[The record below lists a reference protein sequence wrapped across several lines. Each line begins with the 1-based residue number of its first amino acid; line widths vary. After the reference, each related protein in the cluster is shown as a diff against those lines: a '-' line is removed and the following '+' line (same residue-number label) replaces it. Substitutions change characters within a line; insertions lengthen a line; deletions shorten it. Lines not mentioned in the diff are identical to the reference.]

1 MVEAPILA
9 HPDFD
14 KPFILYSDASYFGFG
29 YILSQE
35 KDGIEYPVRY
45 GSRKISPAEN
55 NYTITELECSAVVW
69 SVRENKQFLGIN
81 PFTLVTDHKAL
92 ATIQTQELPQERRRI
107 RWILEL
113 NQYNYIIKY
122 HQGKKMAHVD
132 FFSRNPVSYTAQNQQ
147 DEQYFQPIITVV
159 EGPQTPWH
167 IQPLTN
173 QVWWA
178 PEVIQ
183 EEGEPINLVSEP
195 WWEIPKIVQEDD
207 RHYHSLQIVDEPT
220 PNSLAATFSVGHIS
234 KYMIVFIYTEE
245 GPYFSQRIHPD
256 KPMYLKYQTPCG
268 KVDQGENSRQAANR
282 ELYEETN
289 LSIK

>member
-1 MVEAPILA
+1 MQLVPSPTNLKGVQSVLGLFNYYRNFVPDFAKITAPLYKLIKKNEPFKWTEDQQQALDTLKQKMVEAPILA

-35 KDGIEYPVRY
+35 KDGVEHPVGY

-122 HQGKKMAHVD
+122 RQGKKMAHVD

-147 DEQYFQPIITVV
+147 DEQYFQPTITVV

-167 IQPLTN
+167 TQPLTN
-173 QVWWA
+173 QV
-178 PEVIQ
+178 
-183 EEGEPINLVSEP
+183 
-195 WWEIPKIVQEDD
+195 
-207 RHYHSLQIVDEPT
+207 
-220 PNSLAATFSVGHIS
+220 
-234 KYMIVFIYTEE
+234 
-245 GPYFSQRIHPD
+245 
-256 KPMYLKYQTPCG
+256 
-268 KVDQGENSRQAANR
+268 
-282 ELYEETN
+282 
-289 LSIK
+289 